1 MAVLNY
7 EDIPKISQ
15 RIPKS
20 GKEQTTPQ
28 KMIIKRKIIIQWFLC
43 YERNDISFLR
53 FKISLRAWKISYP
66 FNDYTWRGMA

>member
-15 RIPKS
+15 RIPKP

-28 KMIIKRKIIIQWFLC
+28 KMIIKRKIIIQ
-43 YERNDISFLR
+43 
-53 FKISLRAWKISYP
+53 
-66 FNDYTWRGMA
+66 